1 MKAAL
6 FYAERDIRVEDVEAP
21 GDPGPGEALIE
32 PAWCGICGT
41 DLHEYIAGPIV
52 TPKEPH
58 PLTGAELPQ
67 ILGHEYSGTV
77 LAVGPNVTHVKVGDR
92 VSGMPLISCMKCYH
106 CVRGDQ
112 HLCLTMACT
121 GLSYQWGA
129 IAEKA
134 IVPGYQLTVIPD
146 NITLQQGALL
156 EPAAVALYAVERARL
171 KGGDTV
177 LITGLGPI
185 GALAAMA
192 TRALGAGKV
201 FAVEP
206 NPNRAAQADDLGVDQ
221 VIPVGPDLAGTVI
234 DLTDGVGVDASIE
247 CSGTEAGFNSGI
259 DSVRA
264 KGTVVQAGLHTGM
277 ASVDPMKWCLK
288 DLHIEATW
296 AYPIHVWPRVSRLVA
311 AGSLAVEKVVSSEI
325 GIDDVVEG
333 GFDRLVDP
341 SGNESKVLVT
351 ATQG

>member
-6 FYAERDIRVEDVEAP
+6 FYAARDIRVEDVDEP
-21 GDPGPGEALIE
+21 GDPGPGEVLIE
-32 PAWCGICGT
+32 PAWSGICGT
-41 DLHEYIAGPIV
+41 DLHEYLEGPIV
-52 TPKEPH
+52 TPKNPH

-77 LAVGPNVTHVKVGDR
+77 LAVGPDVTHVKTGDR
-92 VSGMPLISCMKCYH
+92 VSGMPLISCMRCYH

-112 HLCLTMACT
+112 HLCQTMACT

-134 IVPGYQLTVIPD
+134 MVPAYQLTVIPD
-146 NITLQQGALL
+146 TLTLQQGALL
-156 EPAAVALYAVERARL
+156 EPAAVALYAIERAHL
-171 KGGDTV
+171 TGGDTV

-192 TRALGAGKV
+192 ARALGAAKV

-206 NPNRAAQADDLGVDQ
+206 NPNRAASADELGVDQ
-221 VIPVGPDLAGTVI
+221 VIDVGPNLADTV
-234 DLTDGVGVDASIE
+234 LELSDGVGVDASIE

-296 AYPIHVWPRVSRLVA
+296 AYPIQVWPRVSRLVA
-311 AGSLAVEKVVSSEI
+311 AGQLPVERVVSSEI
-325 GIDDVVEG
+325 DIQNIVEE
-333 GFDRLVDP
+333 GFERLVDP
-341 SGNESKVLVT
+341 SGTESKVLVT
-351 ATQG
+351 ATQH

>member
-6 FYAERDIRVEDVEAP
+6 FFAARDIRVEDVDAP
-21 GDPGPGEALIE
+21 GDPGRGEVLIE

-41 DLHEYIAGPIV
+41 DLHEYLDGPIV
-52 TPKEPH
+52 TPKDPH

-77 LAVGPNVTHVKVGDR
+77 LAVGPDVTNVKAGDR

-106 CVRGDQ
+106 CIRGDQ
-112 HLCLTMACT
+112 HLCQTMACT

-129 IAEKA
+129 IAEMA

-146 NITLQQGALL
+146 NLTLQQGALL

-177 LITGLGPI
+177 LISGLGPI

-192 TRALGAGKV
+192 ARALGAGRV

-206 NPNRAAQADDLGVDQ
+206 NPHRAARADDVGVDQ
-221 VIPVGPDLAGTVI
+221 VIPVGPELANTVI
-234 DLTDGVGVDASIE
+234 DLTEGIGVDASIE
-247 CSGTEAGFNSGI
+247 CSGTEAGFNSGV
-259 DSVRA
+259 DSVRPQ
-264 KGTVVQAGLHTGM
+264 GTVVQAGLHTGM

-296 AYPIHVWPRVSRLVA
+296 AYPIQVWPRVSRLVA
-311 AGSLAVEKVVSSEI
+311 TRSLPVEKVVSSEI
-325 GIDDVVEG
+325 DIAHVVEE

-341 SGNESKVLVT
+341 SGTESKVLVT